1 MTYCV
6 PQPKSAQSRL
16 QFKSYTAKLP
26 PFISAASQ
34 PNPGARFF
42 EIADDSSGKIVAIS
56 SWATACRP
64 RRFWYSGA
72 MQKLPGAEN
81 TVAAE
86 RTGRCLGCFRPQR
99 DCYCVAIPT
108 IDNQTEILILQHR
121 RERFHPFN
129 TARMVRR
136 ALRNASLVS
145 DHIPGLAARLAIG
158 PRAGLLYPG
167 PGAEL
172 LANVPADQRP
182 RQLIVIDGTWHQAKT
197 LVRDIPAL
205 QDIPRYQI
213 TPQEPSRYRIRR
225 EPSAMLLST
234 VEATV
239 AALRLLEPAT
249 RGLDQLL
256 DAFHTMVERQL
267 AQPKSDQ
274 GWRRNAA
281 RTRHGRNIPAALLSN
296 LENIVVAY
304 GESVRHSNSFE
315 VTAQV
320 PIYWTAQRMGSGE
333 RFACHI
339 QPPFPL
345 QDSVLRHLDLTAN
358 HFVEAIP
365 LVDARAMWQEFW
377 RPSDILALF
386 SHGTARLFAQLGG
399 QTAKCLVLKAVDF
412 NPQRR
417 YSTLDDLVAAERLT
431 VAPAWAAGR
440 AGKRLANAVALV
452 ERLRTLKDRQAR
464 QQALGA
470 ANALG

>member
-1 MTYCV
+1 M
-6 PQPKSAQSRL
+6 SH
-16 QFKSYTAKLP
+16 SY
-26 PFISAASQ
+26 
-34 PNPGARFF
+34 
-42 EIADDSSGKIVAIS
+42 
-56 SWATACRP
+56 RP

-72 MQKLPGAEN
+72 MRELEIAEN

-86 RTGRCLGCFRPQR
+86 NPGRCLGCFRPHR
-99 DCYCVAIPT
+99 DCYCAAIPR

-158 PRAGLLYPG
+158 SRAGLLYPG
-167 PGAEL
+167 PNAEL
-172 LANVPADQRP
+172 LANVPANERP

-205 QDIPRYQI
+205 QDVPRYQI
-213 TPQEPSRYRIRR
+213 APHEPSRYRIRR

-249 RGLDQLL
+249 HGLDQLL

-267 AQPKSDQ
+267 AQPKSDK

-304 GESVRHSNSFE
+304 GESVRNSNE
-315 VTAQV
+315 MTAQA

-333 RFACHI
+333 RFACLI

-345 QDSVLRHLDLTAN
+345 QDSVLGHLDLTAN
-358 HFVEAIP
+358 HFAQAVP
-365 LVDARAMWQEFW
+365 LDNARAMWQAFW
-377 RPSDILALF
+377 RPTDVLALF
-386 SHGTARLFAQLGG
+386 SHGTAR
-399 QTAKCLVLKAVDF
+399 
-412 NPQRR
+412 
-417 YSTLDDLVAAERLT
+417 
-431 VAPAWAAGR
+431 
-440 AGKRLANAVALV
+440 
-452 ERLRTLKDRQAR
+452 
-464 QQALGA
+464 
-470 ANALG
+470 